1 MPENQMSAPIE
12 LAEGYDPFSEDVY
25 VPQAQPQVEV
35 APTVNNEQQETAQQS
50 VETEQQVQPET
61 QAASEQTSFDPNQFI
76 RERFGFESVEEAE
89 QEFKKLK
96 EVKTPE
102 FDFENETS
110 RNLFAAIKEGK
121 SDEIF
126 QILDQQKRLEKLTNS
141 EINANIA
148 AEIIKTNIENKYKD
162 LSKEEVDILFYDNY
176 NFPPKPEQGYDETE
190 EDYNTKVQNWQSQ
203 IEFIEKRMIIDAKV
217 IRPELEKLKSEIKLP
232 DVYGFDQLQAESQ
245 EELESMQQAR
255 QIYEQTLN
263 SEFNNFNGF
272 NVSVKDEDVEIPI
285 AFNVAEDERF
295 RMKETLSDFDSDN
308 YFGERWF
315 NEDGKPKVQQV
326 MSDIYILENFNKIL
340 QKVANEA
347 ASQRLVAHIKKSGN
361 ITINNP
367 TPQGQPQQN
376 PNALMDSLADWA
388 FRD

>member
-1 MPENQMSAPIE
+1 MSAPIE

-25 VPQAQPQVEV
+25 VPPAQPQVEV
-35 APTVNNEQQETAQQS
+35 APTVNSEEAQPAVQAEPS
-50 VETEQQVQPET
+50 TEQQVQPEVQQT
-61 QAASEQTSFDPNQFI
+61 QEQQTFDPNQFV

-89 QEFKKLK
+89 EQFKRVR
-96 EVKTPE
+96 EQQTPE

-121 SDEIF
+121 TDEIF
-126 QILDQQKRLEKLTNS
+126 DILNRQKKLESLTNS

-176 NFPPKPEQGYDETE
+176 NFPAKPEQSYDETE
-190 EDYNTKVQNWQSQ
+190 EDYNARVQNWQSQ

-217 IRPELEKLKSEIKLP
+217 IRPELEKLKSDIKLP
-232 DVYGFDQLQAESQ
+232 DVYGFDELQAESQ
-245 EELESMQQAR
+245 EEYENLQQAR

-285 AFNVAEDERF
+285 AFNVAEDERI

-347 ASQRLVAHIKKSGN
+347 ASQRLVAHFKKSGN
-361 ITINNP
+361 VTINNP

>member
-1 MPENQMSAPIE
+1 MENNTEIKTIAHQVASALKYFE
-12 LAEGYDPFSEDVY
+12 K
-25 VPQAQPQVEV
+25 
-35 APTVNNEQQETAQQS
+35 
-50 VETEQQVQPET
+50 
-61 QAASEQTSFDPNQFI
+61 
-76 RERFGFESVEEAE
+76 ERFGFESVEEAE
-89 QEFKKLK
+89 EQFKRVR
-96 EVKTPE
+96 EQQVPE

-121 SDEIF
+121 TDEIF
-126 QILDQQKRLEKLTNS
+126 HILNKQKKLESLTNS

-176 NFPPKPEQGYDETE
+176 NFPAKPEQSYDETE
-190 EDYNTKVQNWQSQ
+190 EDYNARVQNWQSQ

-217 IRPELEKLKSEIKLP
+217 IRPELEKLKNDIKLP
-232 DVYGFDQLQAESQ
+232 DVYGFDELQAETQ
-245 EELESMQQAR
+245 EEYENLQQAR
-255 QIYEQTLN
+255 EIYEQTLN
-263 SEFNNFNGF
+263 SEFNSFNGF

-285 AFNVAEDERF
+285 AFNVAEDERV

-347 ASQRLVAHIKKSGN
+347 ASQRLVAHFKKSGN
-361 ITINNP
+361 VTINNP

>member
-1 MPENQMSAPIE
+1 MSAPIE

-25 VPQAQPQVEV
+25 VPPAQPQVEV
-35 APTVNNEQQETAQQS
+35 APTVNSEEAQPAVQAEPS
-50 VETEQQVQPET
+50 TEQQVQPEVQQT
-61 QAASEQTSFDPNQFI
+61 QEQQTFDPNQFV

-89 QEFKKLK
+89 EQFKRIR
-96 EVKTPE
+96 EQQTPE

-121 SDEIF
+121 TDEIF
-126 QILDQQKRLEKLTNS
+126 DILNRQKKLESLTNS

-176 NFPPKPEQGYDETE
+176 NFPAKPEQSYDETE
-190 EDYNTKVQNWQSQ
+190 EDYNARVQNWQSQ

-217 IRPELEKLKSEIKLP
+217 IRPELEKLKSDIKLP
-232 DVYGFDQLQAESQ
+232 DVYGFDELQAESQ
-245 EELESMQQAR
+245 EEYENLQQAR

-285 AFNVAEDERF
+285 AFNVAEDERI

-347 ASQRLVAHIKKSGN
+347 ASQRLVAHFKKSGN
-361 ITINNP
+361 VTINNP

-376 PNALMDSLADWA
+376 PNALMDSLAEWA

>member
-1 MPENQMSAPIE
+1 MSAPIE

-35 APTVNNEQQETAQQS
+35 APTVNNEEQAQPAAQETQ
-50 VETEQQVQPET
+50 VEETQFQPET
-61 QAASEQTSFDPNQFI
+61 QAPEPTNFDPNQFVK
-76 RERFGFESVEEAE
+76 ERFGFESVEEAE
-89 QEFKKLK
+89 EQFKRVR
-96 EVKTPE
+96 EQQVPE

-121 SDEIF
+121 TEEIF
-126 QILDQQKRLEKLTNS
+126 DILNRQKKLESLTNS

-176 NFPPKPEQGYDETE
+176 NFPAKPEQGYDESD
-190 EDYNTKVQNWQSQ
+190 EDYSAKVQNWQSQ

-217 IRPELEKLKSEIKLP
+217 IRPELEKLKTEIKLP

-285 AFNVAEDERF
+285 AFNVAEDERV

-347 ASQRLVAHIKKSGN
+347 ASQRLVAHFKKSGN
-361 ITINNP
+361 ITINNT

>member
-1 MPENQMSAPIE
+1 MSAPIE

-35 APTVNNEQQETAQQS
+35 APTVNNEQTETAQQS
-50 VETEQQVQPET
+50 VETEQQVQPEA
-61 QAASEQTSFDPNQFI
+61 QAAPEQASFDPNDFI

-89 QEFKKLK
+89 QEFRKLK
-96 EVKTPE
+96 EKPE

-121 SDEIF
+121 TDEIF
-126 QILDQQKRLEKLTNS
+126 DILNQQKKLEQLTSS
-141 EINANIA
+141 EINSDVA
-148 AEIIKTNIENKYKD
+148 AEIIRTNIQNKYKD
-162 LSKEEVDILFYDNY
+162 LTSDEVDLLFYQ
-176 NFPPKPEQGYDETE
+176 NFGVPSKPEQGYDETD
-190 EDYNTKVQNWQSQ
+190 EDYSLKLKAWQN
-203 IEFIEKRMIIDAKV
+203 EVDYVEKRMIIEAKV
-217 IRPELEKLKSEIKLP
+217 LRPELEKLKSEIKLP

-245 EELESMQQAR
+245 EEFESMQQAR

-285 AFNVAEDERF
+285 AFNVGEDERV

-308 YFGERWF
+308 YFSERWF

-326 MSDIYILENFNKIL
+326 MSDIYILENFNKIM

>member
-1 MPENQMSAPIE
+1 MSAPIE

-25 VPQAQPQVEV
+25 VPPAQPQVEV
-35 APTVNNEQQETAQQS
+35 APTVNSEEAQPAVQAEPS
-50 VETEQQVQPET
+50 TEQQVQPEVQQT
-61 QAASEQTSFDPNQFI
+61 QEQQTFDPNQFV

-89 QEFKKLK
+89 EQFKRIR
-96 EVKTPE
+96 EQQTPE

-121 SDEIF
+121 TDEIF
-126 QILDQQKRLEKLTNS
+126 DILNRQKKLESLTNS

-176 NFPPKPEQGYDETE
+176 NFPAKPEQSYDETE
-190 EDYNTKVQNWQSQ
+190 EDYNARVQNWQSQ

-217 IRPELEKLKSEIKLP
+217 IRPELEKLKSDIKLP
-232 DVYGFDQLQAESQ
+232 DVYGFDELQAESQ
-245 EELESMQQAR
+245 EEYENLQQAR

-285 AFNVAEDERF
+285 AFNVAEDERV

-347 ASQRLVAHIKKSGN
+347 ASQRLVAHFKKSGN
-361 ITINNP
+361 VTINNP

>member
-1 MPENQMSAPIE
+1 MSAPIE
-12 LAEGYDPFSEDVY
+12 LAEGYDHFSEDVY
-25 VPQAQPQVEV
+25 VPPAQPQVEV
-35 APTVNNEQQETAQQS
+35 APTVNSEEAQPAVQAEPS
-50 VETEQQVQPET
+50 TEQQVQPEVQQT
-61 QAASEQTSFDPNQFI
+61 QEQQTFDPNQFV

-89 QEFKKLK
+89 EQFKRVR
-96 EVKTPE
+96 EQQTPE

-121 SDEIF
+121 TDEIF
-126 QILDQQKRLEKLTNS
+126 DILNRQKKLESLTNS

-176 NFPPKPEQGYDETE
+176 NFPAKPEQSYDETE
-190 EDYNTKVQNWQSQ
+190 EDYNARVQNWQSQ

-217 IRPELEKLKSEIKLP
+217 IRPELEKLKSDIKLP
-232 DVYGFDQLQAESQ
+232 DVYGFDELQAESQ
-245 EELESMQQAR
+245 EEYENLQQAR

-285 AFNVAEDERF
+285 AFNVAEDERV

-347 ASQRLVAHIKKSGN
+347 ASQRLVAHFKKSGN
-361 ITINNP
+361 VTINNP

>member
-1 MPENQMSAPIE
+1 MSAPIE
-12 LAEGYDPFSEDVY
+12 LAEGFDPFSEDVY
-25 VPQAQPQVEV
+25 VPQAQPQVEE
-35 APTVNNEQQETAQQS
+35 APTVNNEEAQPAVQAEPS
-50 VETEQQVQPET
+50 TEQQVQPEVQQT
-61 QAASEQTSFDPNQFI
+61 QEQQTFDPNQFV

-89 QEFKKLK
+89 EQFKRVR
-96 EVKTPE
+96 EQQTPE

-121 SDEIF
+121 TDEIF
-126 QILDQQKRLEKLTNS
+126 DILNKQKKLESLTNS

-176 NFPPKPEQGYDETE
+176 NFPAKPEQSYDETE
-190 EDYNTKVQNWQSQ
+190 EDYNARVQNWQSQ

-217 IRPELEKLKSEIKLP
+217 IRPELEKLKNDIKLP
-232 DVYGFDQLQAESQ
+232 DVYGFDELQAETQ
-245 EELESMQQAR
+245 EEYENLQQAR
-255 QIYEQTLN
+255 EIYEQTLN
-263 SEFNNFNGF
+263 SEFNSFNGF

-285 AFNVAEDERF
+285 TFNVAEDERF

-376 PNALMDSLADWA
+376 PNALMDSLAEWA

>member
-1 MPENQMSAPIE
+1 MSAPIE

-35 APTVNNEQQETAQQS
+35 APTVNNEQTETAQQS
-50 VETEQQVQPET
+50 VETEQQVQPEA
-61 QAASEQTSFDPNQFI
+61 QAAPEQASFDPNDFI

-89 QEFKKLK
+89 QEFRKLK
-96 EVKTPE
+96 EKPE

-121 SDEIF
+121 TDEIF
-126 QILDQQKRLEKLTNS
+126 DILNQQKKLEQLTSS
-141 EINANIA
+141 EINSDVA
-148 AEIIKTNIENKYKD
+148 AEIIRTNIQNKYKD
-162 LSKEEVDILFYDNY
+162 LTSDEVDLLFYQ
-176 NFPPKPEQGYDETE
+176 NFGVPSKPEQGYDETD
-190 EDYNTKVQNWQSQ
+190 EDYSLKLKAWQN
-203 IEFIEKRMIIDAKV
+203 EVDYVEKRMIIEAKV
-217 IRPELEKLKSEIKLP
+217 LRPELEKLKSEIKLP

-245 EELESMQQAR
+245 EEFESMQQAR

-285 AFNVAEDERF
+285 AFNVGEDERV

-308 YFGERWF
+308 YFSERWF
-315 NEDGKPKVQQV
+315 NEDGRPKVQQV
-326 MSDIYILENFNKIL
+326 MSDIYILENFNKIM

-376 PNALMDSLADWA
+376 PNALMDSLAEWA

>member
-1 MPENQMSAPIE
+1 MSAPIE

-25 VPQAQPQVEV
+25 VPPAQPQVEV
-35 APTVNNEQQETAQQS
+35 APTVNSEEAQPAVQAEPS
-50 VETEQQVQPET
+50 TEQQVQPEVQQT
-61 QAASEQTSFDPNQFI
+61 QEQQTFDPNQFV

-89 QEFKKLK
+89 EQFKRIR
-96 EVKTPE
+96 EQQTPE

-121 SDEIF
+121 TDEIF
-126 QILDQQKRLEKLTNS
+126 DILNRQKKLESLTNS

-176 NFPPKPEQGYDETE
+176 NFPAKPEQSYDETE
-190 EDYNTKVQNWQSQ
+190 EDYNARVQNWQSQ

-217 IRPELEKLKSEIKLP
+217 IRPELEKLKSDIKLP
-232 DVYGFDQLQAESQ
+232 DVYGFDELQAESQ
-245 EELESMQQAR
+245 EEYENLQQAR

-263 SEFNNFNGF
+263 SEFNSFNGF

-285 AFNVAEDERF
+285 AFNVAEDERI

-347 ASQRLVAHIKKSGN
+347 ASQRLVAHFKKSGN
-361 ITINNP
+361 VTINNP

-376 PNALMDSLADWA
+376 PNALMDSLAEWA

>member
-1 MPENQMSAPIE
+1 MSAPIE

-25 VPQAQPQVEV
+25 VPPAQPQVEV
-35 APTVNNEQQETAQQS
+35 APTVNSEEAPPAVQAEPS
-50 VETEQQVQPET
+50 TEQQVQPEVQQT
-61 QAASEQTSFDPNQFI
+61 QEQQTFDPNQFV

-89 QEFKKLK
+89 EQFKRVR
-96 EVKTPE
+96 EQQTPE

-121 SDEIF
+121 TDEIF
-126 QILDQQKRLEKLTNS
+126 DILNRQKKLESLTNS

-176 NFPPKPEQGYDETE
+176 NFPAKPEQSYDETE
-190 EDYNTKVQNWQSQ
+190 EDYNARVQNWQSQ

-217 IRPELEKLKSEIKLP
+217 IRPELEKLKSDIKLP
-232 DVYGFDQLQAESQ
+232 DVYGFDELQAESQ
-245 EELESMQQAR
+245 EEYENLQQAR

-285 AFNVAEDERF
+285 AFNVAEDERV

-347 ASQRLVAHIKKSGN
+347 ASQRLVAHFKKSGN
-361 ITINNP
+361 VTINNP

>member
-1 MPENQMSAPIE
+1 MSAPIE

-25 VPQAQPQVEV
+25 VPPAQPQVEV
-35 APTVNNEQQETAQQS
+35 APTVNSEEAQPAVQAEPS
-50 VETEQQVQPET
+50 TEQQVQPEVQQT
-61 QAASEQTSFDPNQFI
+61 QEQQTFDPNQFV

-89 QEFKKLK
+89 EQFKRVR
-96 EVKTPE
+96 EQQTPE

-121 SDEIF
+121 TDEIF
-126 QILDQQKRLEKLTNS
+126 DILNRQKKLESLTNS

-176 NFPPKPEQGYDETE
+176 NFPAKPEQSYDETE
-190 EDYNTKVQNWQSQ
+190 EDYNARVQNWQSQ

-217 IRPELEKLKSEIKLP
+217 IRPELEKLKSDIKLP

-245 EELESMQQAR
+245 EEYENLQQAR

-285 AFNVAEDERF
+285 AFNVAEDERV

-347 ASQRLVAHIKKSGN
+347 ASQRLVAHFKKSGN
-361 ITINNP
+361 VTINNP

>member
-1 MPENQMSAPIE
+1 MSAPIE
-12 LAEGYDPFSEDVY
+12 LAEGFDPFSEDVY
-25 VPQAQPQVEV
+25 VPQAQPQVEE
-35 APTVNNEQQETAQQS
+35 APTVNNEEAQPAVQAEPS
-50 VETEQQVQPET
+50 TEQQVQPEVQQT
-61 QAASEQTSFDPNQFI
+61 QEQQTFDPNQFV

-89 QEFKKLK
+89 EQFKRVR
-96 EVKTPE
+96 EQQVPE

-121 SDEIF
+121 TDEIF
-126 QILDQQKRLEKLTNS
+126 DILNKQKKLESLTNS

-176 NFPPKPEQGYDETE
+176 NFPAKPEQSYDETE
-190 EDYNTKVQNWQSQ
+190 EDYNARVQNWQSQ

-217 IRPELEKLKSEIKLP
+217 IRPELEKLKNDIKLP
-232 DVYGFDQLQAESQ
+232 DVYGFDELQAETQ
-245 EELESMQQAR
+245 EEYENLQQAR
-255 QIYEQTLN
+255 EIYEQTLN
-263 SEFNNFNGF
+263 SEFNSFNGF

-285 AFNVAEDERF
+285 TFNVAEDERF

-376 PNALMDSLADWA
+376 PNALMDSLAEWA

>member
-1 MPENQMSAPIE
+1 MSAPIE

-25 VPQAQPQVEV
+25 VPPAQPQVEV
-35 APTVNNEQQETAQQS
+35 APTVNSEEAQPAVQAEPS
-50 VETEQQVQPET
+50 TEQQVQPEVQQT
-61 QAASEQTSFDPNQFI
+61 QEQQTFDPNQFV

-89 QEFKKLK
+89 EQFKRVR
-96 EVKTPE
+96 EQQTPE

-121 SDEIF
+121 TDEIF
-126 QILDQQKRLEKLTNS
+126 DILNRQKKLESLTNS

-176 NFPPKPEQGYDETE
+176 NFPAKPEQSYDETE
-190 EDYNTKVQNWQSQ
+190 EDYNARVQNWQSQ

-217 IRPELEKLKSEIKLP
+217 IRPELEKLKSDIKLP
-232 DVYGFDQLQAESQ
+232 DVYGFDELQAESQ
-245 EELESMQQAR
+245 EEYENLQQAR

-285 AFNVAEDERF
+285 AFNVAEDERV

-347 ASQRLVAHIKKSGN
+347 ASQRLVAHFKKSGN
-361 ITINNP
+361 VTINNP

>member
-1 MPENQMSAPIE
+1 MSAPIE

-35 APTVNNEQQETAQQS
+35 APTVNSEEAQPAVQAEPS
-50 VETEQQVQPET
+50 TEQQVQPEVQQT
-61 QAASEQTSFDPNQFI
+61 QEQQTFDPNQFV

-89 QEFKKLK
+89 EQFKRMR
-96 EVKTPE
+96 EQQTPE

-121 SDEIF
+121 TDEIF
-126 QILDQQKRLEKLTNS
+126 DILNRQKKLESLTNS

-176 NFPPKPEQGYDETE
+176 NFPAKPEQSYDETE
-190 EDYNTKVQNWQSQ
+190 EDYNARVQNWQSQ

-217 IRPELEKLKSEIKLP
+217 IRPELEKLKSDIKLP
-232 DVYGFDQLQAESQ
+232 DVYGFDELQAESQ
-245 EELESMQQAR
+245 EEYENLQQAR

-263 SEFNNFNGF
+263 SEFNSFNGF

-285 AFNVAEDERF
+285 TFNVAEDERF
-295 RMKETLSDFDSDN
+295 RMKEALSDFDSDN

-315 NEDGKPKVQQV
+315 NEDGRPKVQQV

-347 ASQRLVAHIKKSGN
+347 ASQRLVAHFKKSGN
-361 ITINNP
+361 VTINNP

>member
-1 MPENQMSAPIE
+1 MSAPIE
-12 LAEGYDPFSEDVY
+12 LAEGFDPFSEDVY
-25 VPQAQPQVEV
+25 VPQAQPQVEE
-35 APTVNNEQQETAQQS
+35 APTVNNEEAQPAVQAEPS
-50 VETEQQVQPET
+50 TEQQVQPEVQQT
-61 QAASEQTSFDPNQFI
+61 QEQQTFDPNQFV

-89 QEFKKLK
+89 EQFKRVR
-96 EVKTPE
+96 EQQVPE

-121 SDEIF
+121 TDEIF
-126 QILDQQKRLEKLTNS
+126 DILNKQKKLESLTNS

-176 NFPPKPEQGYDETE
+176 NFPAKPEQSYDETE
-190 EDYNTKVQNWQSQ
+190 EDYNARVQNWQSQ

-217 IRPELEKLKSEIKLP
+217 IRPELEKLKNDIKLP
-232 DVYGFDQLQAESQ
+232 DVYGFDELQAETQ
-245 EELESMQQAR
+245 EEYENLQQAR
-255 QIYEQTLN
+255 EIYEQTLN
-263 SEFNNFNGF
+263 SEFNSFNGF

-285 AFNVAEDERF
+285 AFNVAEDERV

-376 PNALMDSLADWA
+376 PNALMDSLAEWA

>member
-1 MPENQMSAPIE
+1 MSAPIE

-35 APTVNNEQQETAQQS
+35 APTVNNEQTETAQQS
-50 VETEQQVQPET
+50 VETEQQVQPEAQSAPE
-61 QAASEQTSFDPNQFI
+61 QASFDPNDFI

-89 QEFKKLK
+89 QEFRKLK
-96 EVKTPE
+96 EKPE

-121 SDEIF
+121 TDEIF
-126 QILDQQKRLEKLTNS
+126 DILNQQKKLEQLTSS
-141 EINANIA
+141 EINSDVA
-148 AEIIKTNIENKYKD
+148 AEIIRTNIQNKYKD
-162 LSKEEVDILFYDNY
+162 LTSDEVDLLFYQ
-176 NFPPKPEQGYDETE
+176 NFGVPSKPEQGYDETD
-190 EDYNTKVQNWQSQ
+190 EDYSLKLKAWQN
-203 IEFIEKRMIIDAKV
+203 EVDYVEKRMIIEAKV
-217 IRPELEKLKSEIKLP
+217 LRPELEKLKSEIKLP

-245 EELESMQQAR
+245 EEFESMQQAR

-285 AFNVAEDERF
+285 AFNVGEDERV

-308 YFGERWF
+308 YFSERWF
-315 NEDGKPKVQQV
+315 NEDGRPKVQQV
-326 MSDIYILENFNKIL
+326 MSDIYILENFNKIM

>member
-1 MPENQMSAPIE
+1 MSAPIE
-12 LAEGYDPFSEDVY
+12 LAEGFDPFSEDVY
-25 VPQAQPQVEV
+25 VPQAQPQVEE
-35 APTVNNEQQETAQQS
+35 APTVNNEEAQPAVQAETS
-50 VETEQQVQPET
+50 TEQQVQPEVQQT
-61 QAASEQTSFDPNQFI
+61 QEQQTFDPNQFV

-89 QEFKKLK
+89 EQFKRVR
-96 EVKTPE
+96 EQQTPE

-121 SDEIF
+121 TDEIF
-126 QILDQQKRLEKLTNS
+126 DILNKQKKLESLTNS

-176 NFPPKPEQGYDETE
+176 NFPAKPEQSYDETE
-190 EDYNTKVQNWQSQ
+190 EDYNARVQNWQSQ

-217 IRPELEKLKSEIKLP
+217 IRPELEKLKNDIKLP
-232 DVYGFDQLQAESQ
+232 DVYGFDELQAETQ
-245 EELESMQQAR
+245 EEYENLQQAR
-255 QIYEQTLN
+255 EIYEQTLN
-263 SEFNNFNGF
+263 SEFNSFNGF

-285 AFNVAEDERF
+285 TFNVAEDERF

-376 PNALMDSLADWA
+376 PNALMDSLAEWA

>member
-1 MPENQMSAPIE
+1 MSAPIE

-25 VPQAQPQVEV
+25 VPPAQPQVEV
-35 APTVNNEQQETAQQS
+35 APTVNSEEAQPAVQAEPS
-50 VETEQQVQPET
+50 TEQQVQPEVQQT
-61 QAASEQTSFDPNQFI
+61 QEQQTFDPNQFV

-89 QEFKKLK
+89 EQFKRVR
-96 EVKTPE
+96 EQQTPE

-121 SDEIF
+121 TDEIF
-126 QILDQQKRLEKLTNS
+126 DILNRQKKLESLTNS

-176 NFPPKPEQGYDETE
+176 NFPAKPEQSYDETE
-190 EDYNTKVQNWQSQ
+190 EDYNARVQNWQSQ

-217 IRPELEKLKSEIKLP
+217 IRPELEKLKSDIKLP
-232 DVYGFDQLQAESQ
+232 DVYGFDELQAESQ
-245 EELESMQQAR
+245 EEYENLQQAR

-263 SEFNNFNGF
+263 SEFNSFNGF

-285 AFNVAEDERF
+285 AFNVAEDERI

-347 ASQRLVAHIKKSGN
+347 ASQRLVAHFKKSGN
-361 ITINNP
+361 VTINNP

-376 PNALMDSLADWA
+376 PNALMDSLAEWA

>member
-1 MPENQMSAPIE
+1 MSAPIE
-12 LAEGYDPFSEDVY
+12 LAEGFDHFSEDVY
-25 VPQAQPQVEV
+25 VPKPQVEE
-35 APTVNNEQQETAQQS
+35 APTVNNEEAQPAVQAEPS
-50 VETEQQVQPET
+50 TEQQVQPEVQQT
-61 QAASEQTSFDPNQFI
+61 QEQQTFDPNQFV

-89 QEFKKLK
+89 EQFKRVR
-96 EVKTPE
+96 EQQVPE

-121 SDEIF
+121 TDEIF
-126 QILDQQKRLEKLTNS
+126 DILNKQKKLESLTNS

-176 NFPPKPEQGYDETE
+176 NFPAKPEQSYDETE
-190 EDYNTKVQNWQSQ
+190 EDYNARVQNWQSQ

-217 IRPELEKLKSEIKLP
+217 IRPELEKLKNDIKLP
-232 DVYGFDQLQAESQ
+232 DVYGFDELQAETQ
-245 EELESMQQAR
+245 EEYENLQQAR
-255 QIYEQTLN
+255 EIYEQTLN
-263 SEFNNFNGF
+263 SEFNSFNGF

-285 AFNVAEDERF
+285 TFNVAEDERF

-376 PNALMDSLADWA
+376 PNALMDSLAEWA

>member
-1 MPENQMSAPIE
+1 MSAPIE

-35 APTVNNEQQETAQQS
+35 APTVNNEGQAQPAVQEAQ
-50 VETEQQVQPET
+50 VETGFQPET
-61 QAASEQTSFDPNQFI
+61 QYEPEPTSIDPDDFV
-76 RERFGFESVEEAE
+76 RERFGFDSVEEAE
-89 QEFKKLK
+89 YQFQKLR
-96 EVKTPE
+96 EERTQE

-126 QILDQQKRLEKLTNS
+126 EILNRQKNLEKLTSS

-176 NFPPKPEQGYDETE
+176 NFPAKPEQSYDETD
-190 EDYNTKVQNWQSQ
+190 EDYSAKLQNWQSQ

-232 DVYGFDQLQAESQ
+232 DVYGFDQLEAESQ

-295 RMKETLSDFDSDN
+295 RMKEALSDFDSDN

-315 NEDGKPKVQQV
+315 NEDGKPRVQQV

-347 ASQRLVAHIKKSGN
+347 ASQRLVAHFKKSGN
-361 ITINNP
+361 ITINNT

-376 PNALMDSLADWA
+376 PNALMDSLAEWA

>member
-1 MPENQMSAPIE
+1 MSAPIE

-35 APTVNNEQQETAQQS
+35 APTVTNEEQAQPAAQETQ
-50 VETEQQVQPET
+50 VEIQPET
-61 QAASEQTSFDPNQFI
+61 QNTPEPTNFDPNQFI

-121 SDEIF
+121 SEEIF
-126 QILDQQKRLEKLTNS
+126 DILNKQKNLEKLTNS

-176 NFPPKPEQGYDETE
+176 NFPAKPEQGYDETDE
-190 EDYNTKVQNWQSQ
+190 EYSSKVQNWQSQ

-285 AFNVAEDERF
+285 AFNVAEDERV

-326 MSDIYILENFNKIL
+326 MSDIYILENFNKIM

>member
-1 MPENQMSAPIE
+1 MSAPIE
-12 LAEGYDPFSEDVY
+12 LAEGFDPFSEDVY
-25 VPQAQPQVEV
+25 VPQAQPQVEE
-35 APTVNNEQQETAQQS
+35 APTVNNEEAQPAVQAEPS
-50 VETEQQVQPET
+50 TEQQVQPEVQQT
-61 QAASEQTSFDPNQFI
+61 QEQQTFDPNQFV

-89 QEFKKLK
+89 EQFKRVR
-96 EVKTPE
+96 EQQIPE

-121 SDEIF
+121 TDEIF
-126 QILDQQKRLEKLTNS
+126 DILNKQKKLESLTNS

-176 NFPPKPEQGYDETE
+176 NFPAKPEQSYDETE
-190 EDYNTKVQNWQSQ
+190 EDYNARVQNWQSQ

-217 IRPELEKLKSEIKLP
+217 IRPELEKLKNDIKLP
-232 DVYGFDQLQAESQ
+232 DVYGFDELQAETQ
-245 EELESMQQAR
+245 EEYENLQQAR
-255 QIYEQTLN
+255 EIYEQTLN
-263 SEFNNFNGF
+263 SEFNSFNGF

-285 AFNVAEDERF
+285 TFNVAEDERF

-376 PNALMDSLADWA
+376 PNALMDSLAEWA